1 MILVSACLAG
11 IPCRYNGTAK
21 PDSRIIEMVRA
32 GIAIPVCP
40 EQLGGLTTPRI
51 PADITGEKVVSKNGV
66 DVTAE
71 FNKGAQITLEIA
83 KLYDCREAILKSRS
97 PSCGKIDGITAKL
110 LKKNGIIVKT
120 EEEL

>member
-11 IPCRYNGTAK
+11 IKCRYNGTAK
-21 PDSRIIEMVRA
+21 PDSRIIEMVKA

-40 EQLGGLTTPRI
+40 EQLGGLTTPRD
-51 PADITGEKVVSKNGV
+51 PAEITGEKVISKNGI
-66 DVTAE
+66 DVTAQ
-71 FNKGAQITLEIA
+71 FNKGAEITLEIA
-83 KLYDCREAILKSRS
+83 KLYDCQEAILKSRS

-110 LKKNGIIVKT
+110 LKENGIIVRT

>member
-1 MILVSACLAG
+1 LLEFLAD
-11 IPCRYNGTAK
+11 IMELQNPTAEYRNVWAGTC
-21 PDSRIIEMVRA
+21 D
-32 GIAIPVCP
+32 PVCP

-66 DVTAE
+66 DVTAQ